1 MRRVVPNLYRHD
13 IMFASAGSTDPKKYY
28 FSVYSLDSTPITI
41 DVFAKY
47 LKGANGVL
55 RDGSTNPKTGP
66 TFYAMTGT
74 QKSATEVSS
83 VLFINGVQQGA
94 LIIKYVQDDVKVM

>member
-13 IMFASAGSTDPKKYY
+13 ITFASAGSTDPKKYY

-66 TFYAMTGT
+66 TFYAMTGN

-94 LIIKYVQDDVKVM
+94 LVIKYVYDDVKVM

>member
-13 IMFASAGSTDPKKYY
+13 ITFASAGSTDPKKYY

-55 RDGSTNPKTGP
+55 RDGSTSPKTGP

-74 QKSATEVSS
+74 QKSETEVSS

-94 LIIKYVQDDVKVM
+94 LVIKYVYDDVKIM

>member
-13 IMFASAGSTDPKKYY
+13 ITFASAGSTDPKKYY

-55 RDGSTNPKTGP
+55 RDGSTSPKTGP

-74 QKSATEVSS
+74 QKSETEVSS

-94 LIIKYVQDDVKVM
+94 LVIKYVDDDVKVM